1 MKPRTWVLLQGVCS
15 PFFARLAQALQAAGV
30 RVLKLNFNA
39 GDCLYWG
46 ARSATHC
53 RVEPAQ
59 IGEFFAAYCVRHGV
73 TDLLVFGDRRPVHQQ
88 ALASAAQLGVRSH
101 VLEEGYF
108 RPYWFTLE
116 GDGVNRHSRLPRDPH
131 WYHAVAPS
139 LPPVP
144 APQTF
149 HQPFATRALHDV
161 AYHVAGLLNPLV
173 FPHYRTHAE
182 LSAPL
187 EYAGYLRRYLRL
199 RARHAADAQRAAR
212 CLTGSQ
218 PYFFL
223 PLQLN
228 GDAQIRD
235 HSPFTDMHELLDLVL
250 KSFARHAPSN
260 TLLVVKNHPLDYSW
274 QGHERQLQRLLHQYD
289 LVGRVVYLET
299 GDLLPLVMGA
309 RGVVTVN
316 STVGSLALELA
327 RPTLALAAAIYHL
340 PGLTFQGS
348 LDDFWGGGEP
358 PEATLFDNFRRTV
371 MYATQINGGFYTA
384 PAIALAVAQLLP
396 ALLRE
401 RTRLDEL
408 LASTPPLDA
417 P

>member
-1 MKPRTWVLLQGVCS
+1 MRPRTFVLLQGVCS
-15 PFFARLAQALQAAGV
+15 PFFARLAPALQAAGV

-46 ARSATHC
+46 ARPATHC
-53 RVEPAQ
+53 RVAPAQ
-59 IGEFFAAYCVRHGV
+59 IGDFFAAYCARHGV
-73 TDLLVFGDRRPVHQQ
+73 TDLLVFGDRRPVHQM

-101 VLEEGYF
+101 VMEEGYF

-116 GDGVNRHSRLPRDPH
+116 GAGVNRHSRLPRDPH

-139 LPPVP
+139 LPPLP

-149 HQPFATRALHDV
+149 HQPFATRARHDV
-161 AYHVAGLLNPLV
+161 AYHVAGLLNPLL
-173 FPHYRTHAE
+173 FPRYRTHAE
-182 LSAPL
+182 LSAPR
-187 EYAGYLRRYLRL
+187 EYAGYLRRYVRL

-212 CLTGSQ
+212 CLAGAQ

-228 GDAQIRD
+228 GDTQIRD
-235 HSPFTDMHELLDLVL
+235 HSPFADMHELLDLVL
-250 KSFARHAPSN
+250 KSFARHAPSD

-274 QGHERQLQRLLHQYD
+274 QGHGRRLQGLLREYD
-289 LVGRVVYLET
+289 LAGRVVYLES
-299 GDLLPLVMGA
+299 GDLLPLVLAA

-327 RPTLALAAAIYHL
+327 RPTLALAAAVYHL
-340 PGLTFQGS
+340 PGLTFQGA
-348 LDDFWGGGEP
+348 LDDFWQGAAP
-358 PEATLFDNFRRTV
+358 PDLKLFNNFRHTV
-371 MYATQINGGFYTA
+371 MYATQINGGFYA
-384 PAIALAVAQLLP
+384 GPAIALAVAQLLP

-401 RTRLDEL
+401 RARLDEL
-408 LASTPPLDA
+408 LASTPPHGA